1 MSELRHAVEEYLA
14 LRRSLGF
21 DLRDVALLLQGFT
34 TFADHEGA
42 THVTV
47 DVALR
52 WATQSK
58 AKESATL
65 AARLHAVRGFARWRY
80 ATDPRTEVPPPDLL
94 PSHYH
99 RKRPY
104 IYSDEE
110 IDRLLLAAR
119 RLRSPVGLRGLTY
132 FTLLGVLVV
141 TGMRV
146 KEVVGL
152 DRQDVDL
159 AEAVLTIRHTK
170 FRKSRLV
177 PIAESTRQVLT
188 TYAAE
193 RDRRQARRPAAAFF
207 VAETGGRLTHWA
219 VRDTFVKVSRQI
231 GLRSSLPGQRYGH
244 GPRLH
249 DLRHRFAVRTLVDWY
264 RAGVN
269 VEHHLPYLA
278 TYLGHVHVNDTY
290 WYLEAV
296 PELLALAT
304 QRLLDGGKETAR

>member
-1 MSELRHAVEEYLA
+1 MSTLHHAVEEYLA

-21 DLRDVALLLQGFT
+21 DLRDVGLQLQGFA

-47 DVALR
+47 DLAVR

-58 AKESATL
+58 ATESATR
-65 AARLHAVRGFARWRY
+65 AARLHAVCGFARWRH
-80 ATDPRTEVPPPDLL
+80 ATDPRTEIPPPDLL
-94 PSHYH
+94 PSQYH

-119 RLRSPVGLRGLTY
+119 GLRSRGGLRGLTY
-132 FTLLGVLVV
+132 ATVFGVLVV

-146 KEVVGL
+146 REVVGL
-152 DRQDVDL
+152 DREDVDL
-159 AEAVLTIRHTK
+159 AEAVLTIRQTK

-177 PIAESTRQVLT
+177 PVADSTRHALT
-188 TYAAE
+188 TYADE
-193 RDRRQARRPAAAFF
+193 RDRRWHQPATAFF
-207 VAETGGRLTHWA
+207 VSETGCRLTHWA
-219 VRDTFVKVSRQI
+219 VRDTFVKVSRAI
-231 GLRSSLPGQRYGH
+231 GLRASLPGQRYGH

-249 DLRHRFAVRTLVDWY
+249 DLRHRFAVRTLVEWY

-304 QRLLDGGKETAR
+304 QRLLDDGQETAR

>member
-1 MSELRHAVEEYLA
+1 MSPLHQAVEAYLA

-21 DLRDVALLLQGFT
+21 DLRDVGRQLQGFA
-34 TFADHEGA
+34 TFADHEGV

-47 DVALR
+47 DLALR

-58 AKESATL
+58 AKERATL
-65 AARLHAVRGFARWRY
+65 AARLHAVCGFARWRH
-80 ATDPRTEVPPPDLL
+80 ATDPRTEVPPSDLL
-94 PSHYH
+94 PSRYY
-99 RKRPY
+99 RKPPY

-119 RLRSPVGLRGLTY
+119 QLRSAGGLRGLTY

-152 DRQDVDL
+152 ERQDVNL

-177 PIAESTRQVLT
+177 PIAKSTRDALT
-188 TYAAE
+188 SYAVE
-193 RDRRQARRPAAAFF
+193 RDRRLARRPASAFF
-207 VAETGGRLTHWA
+207 VAETGRCLTHWA

-231 GLRSSLPGQRYGH
+231 GLRASIPGQRYGH

-249 DLRHRFAVRTLVDWY
+249 DLRHRFAIRTLVEWY

-269 VEHHLPYLA
+269 VEHHLPYLS
-278 TYLGHVHVNDTY
+278 TYLGHVHVNHTY

-304 QRLLDGGKETAR
+304 QRLVDGGTEVAR

>member
-1 MSELRHAVEEYLA
+1 MRTLRHAVEEYLA
-14 LRRSLGF
+14 LRRSLGV
-21 DLRDVALLLQGFT
+21 DLRDVGLQLQGFAA
-34 TFADHEGA
+34 FAAHDGA
-42 THVTV
+42 TSVTV

-52 WATQSK
+52 WALQSR
-58 AKESATL
+58 AKEGATL
-65 AARLHAVRGFARWRY
+65 AARLQAVRGFARWRQ
-80 ATDPRTEVPPPDLL
+80 ATDPRTEIPPPDLL

-104 IYSDEE
+104 LYSDEE

-119 RLRSPVGLRGLTY
+119 QLPSPVGLRGLTY

-152 DRQDVDL
+152 EQQDVDL
-159 AEAVLTIRHTK
+159 AEGILTIRHTK

-188 TYAAE
+188 SYAAK
-193 RDRRQARRPAAAFF
+193 RDRLARRPAAAFF
-207 VAETGGRLTHWA
+207 VAETGNRLTHWA

-231 GLRSSLPGQRYGH
+231 GLRASLPGQRYGH

-249 DLRHRFAVRTLVDWY
+249 DLRHRFAVRTLVEWY

-278 TYLGHVHVNDTY
+278 TYLGHVHVNHTY

-304 QRLLDGGKETAR
+304 QRLLDGGKEMAR

>member
-1 MSELRHAVEEYLA
+1 MSALRRAVEEYLA

-21 DLRDVALLLQGFT
+21 DLREVALWLRGFT

-58 AKESATL
+58 AKESVTR
-65 AARLHAVRGFARWRY
+65 AARLRAVRGFARWRH

-99 RKRPY
+99 RKPPY
-104 IYSDEE
+104 IYSDED

-119 RLRSPVGLRGLTY
+119 QLRSPVGLRGLTY

-152 DRQDVDL
+152 ERQDVDL

-177 PIAESTRQVLT
+177 PIADSTRQALT
-188 TYAAE
+188 SYAAE
-193 RDRRQARRPAAAFF
+193 RDRRLARRPASAFF
-207 VAETGGRLTHWA
+207 VGETGGRLTHWA

-231 GLRSSLPGQRYGH
+231 GLRAALPGQRSGH

-249 DLRHRFAVRTLVDWY
+249 DVRHRFAVRTLVDWY

-304 QRLLDGGKETAR
+304 QRLLDGGKEMTR